1 MKTLSYSI
9 PNINC
14 QHCVNTIHTA
24 LEHMP
29 GIDFIEAD
37 PKSKT
42 LIIEGSNEL
51 NDESI
56 RAKLIEIGFPAK

>member
-14 QHCVNTIHTA
+14 NHCVNTIQA
-24 LEHMP
+24 AIEQMP
-29 GIDFIEAD
+29 GVDFVEAD
-37 PKSKT
+37 LNNKT
-42 LIIEGSNEL
+42 LTIEGSNDL
-51 NDESI
+51 DDEII

>member
-14 QHCVNTIHTA
+14 NHCVNTIHA
-24 LEHMP
+24 AIEQMP
-29 GIDFIEAD
+29 GVDFVEAD
-37 PKSKT
+37 PNSKT
-42 LIIEGSNEL
+42 LTIEGSNDL
-51 NDESI
+51 DDEII

>member
-14 QHCVNTIHTA
+14 KHCVNTIHA
-24 LEHMP
+24 AIEQMP
-29 GIDFIEAD
+29 GVDFVEAD
-37 PKSKT
+37 PNSKT
-42 LIIEGSNEL
+42 LTIEGSNDL
-51 NDESI
+51 DDEII